1 MIKNIENINKELNDL
16 DLLFNKGDYD
26 SVILK
31 SKELIIK
38 FNKVIPIYNYLALS
52 YHNKNQFDLAIN
64 VFNKAFEIDSNDIT
78 IIINLANTYISSG
91 DFNLAIK
98 FTKLA
103 NKIAPE
109 NLGVDF
115 TLSNLIDYSK
125 DKDHQLSMLKK
136 TNDKKFN
143 EKNKIPLYFALGKSF
158 SDQKNFSKSFEFY
171 KLGNEAKNSTL
182 KNYSLEIEEIYLNK
196 IKEFF
201 LNFDFNTYKN
211 KKLYDKKII
220 FIVGLPRSGTSLV
233 HQILASHENMKGL
246 GESKIL
252 NGFFNHK
259 ILDKNFIKKLDQNDK
274 INTELLSEIST
285 ILGSLYE
292 KNSEKKIV
300 IDKSPFNFFWI
311 GFIKLIFPNAKIIH
325 ISRNIEDTCLSIYK
339 SLFGTNGVLW
349 SYNKINIIK
358 FVKIYDYLINYWSKK
373 IPNYIYEI
381 NYETLVNNQE
391 FESKKLIKFCELEWQ
406 DKCLSFYE
414 NVPTIK
420 SASLYQTRKPIYK
433 SSIKQNL
440 NYNKYINFT
449 EVTKK

>member
-1 MIKNIENINKELNDL
+1 
-16 DLLFNKGDYD
+16 
-26 SVILK
+26 
-31 SKELIIK
+31 
-38 FNKVIPIYNYLALS
+38 
-52 YHNKNQFDLAIN
+52 
-64 VFNKAFEIDSNDIT
+64 
-78 IIINLANTYISSG
+78 
-91 DFNLAIK
+91 
-98 FTKLA
+98 
-103 NKIAPE
+103 
-109 NLGVDF
+109 
-115 TLSNLIDYSK
+115 
-125 DKDHQLSMLKK
+125 
-136 TNDKKFN
+136 
-143 EKNKIPLYFALGKSF
+143 
-158 SDQKNFSKSFEFY
+158 
-171 KLGNEAKNSTL
+171 
-182 KNYSLEIEEIYLNK
+182 
-196 IKEFF
+196 
-201 LNFDFNTYKN
+201 
-211 KKLYDKKII
+211 
-220 FIVGLPRSGTSLV
+220 VGLPRSGTSLV

-252 NGFFNHK
+252 NGFFNNK

-274 INTELLSEIST
+274 LNTELLSEIST

-349 SYNKINIIK
+349 SYNKSNIIK